1 MKKLLSLCLS
11 IILLLSVGGIVVAGG
26 EEPADESS
34 APVIQKPVHVTIT
47 DELDNFMSGVT
58 VEVTDAEGNVVGT
71 YESVDGALTAF
82 LEKGTYT
89 LTITG
94 VPEGYCVTTDPVTID
109 VTLTETEQEFDIRA
123 GTISDT
129 DPDHE
134 LFCNH
139 NPSHLESYRVRDNGE
154 EIVGYCF
161 NQNYDPPSFDAED
174 CTYKRLVGT
183 PELLYELAQSKLEGI
198 TPQELY
204 DHVLSMIYHR
214 DDIQEKYGL
223 DDMLTNY
230 LVNMAI
236 KNFTDGD
243 MDSFKTTDED
253 GNNLVVREYYPRGP
267 VVYDEEGYYQFQP
280 GGSILGSIVGHANG
294 CNGKNPDYVF
304 PQAVKDAWHELIT
317 LTDHPADYYL
327 YIYYPDNFMTK
338 EEGIA
343 NGWSVPAHYRN
354 LYYADAYQCLMTTFE
369 VEPIRAMMKISQT
382 TEIEVTKI
390 WDDENDHNGRR
401 PESITVNLLADGKPV
416 QSAKITPD
424 ADGNWVYTFRDL
436 PKHADGK
443 EIVYTITE
451 EPVEAYV
458 ASIEGFQVTNSF
470 TPPTG
475 DAFSPGVWMT
485 LLAVSLLAVP
495 ALLLLRRKRDR

>member
-1 MKKLLSLCLS
+1 MKKLLGMCLS
-11 IILLLSVGGIVVAGG
+11 LILLLSIGGVVVAGG
-26 EEPADESS
+26 EETGNENT
-34 APVIQKPVHVTIT
+34 APVIQKPVLVTIT
-47 DELDNFMSGVT
+47 DELDNLMSGVT

-214 DDIQEKYGL
+214 DDIQEKYKEIDFFTLYKSLLHTWRRQFKLQIRGL
-223 DDMLTNY
+223 HIDLSLEN
-230 LVNMAI
+230 I
-236 KNFTDGD
+236 K
-243 MDSFKTTDED
+243 K
-253 GNNLVVREYYPRGP
+253 
-267 VVYDEEGYYQFQP
+267 
-280 GGSILGSIVGHANG
+280 
-294 CNGKNPDYVF
+294 
-304 PQAVKDAWHELIT
+304 
-317 LTDHPADYYL
+317 
-327 YIYYPDNFMTK
+327 
-338 EEGIA
+338 
-343 NGWSVPAHYRN
+343 
-354 LYYADAYQCLMTTFE
+354 
-369 VEPIRAMMKISQT
+369 
-382 TEIEVTKI
+382 
-390 WDDENDHNGRR
+390 
-401 PESITVNLLADGKPV
+401 
-416 QSAKITPD
+416 
-424 ADGNWVYTFRDL
+424 
-436 PKHADGK
+436 PKHAPGWWRSG
-443 EIVYTITE
+443 
-451 EPVEAYV
+451 PAYSIMHNKWIHELVRIDDKTLREYRKLAKQRVKTVLTQAREVV
-458 ASIEGFQVTNSF
+458 ASNGRLDEFVRLQQKLRD
-470 TPPTG
+470 
-475 DAFSPGVWMT
+475 DAMRNNCPQPLVPETMAYKMLRGSGLFRRLLMT
-485 LLAVSLLAVP
+485 SSQRRAVAQFKV
-495 ALLLLRRKRDR
+495 D